1 MVAAGAAKAKKTL
14 ASDDL
19 FTDFPII
26 PARTSGKIAPVIKRR
41 ADNRTIDFRFRPSMV
56 LAMPRKPSYFSS
68 NRIGD
73 LIGKLDVLRVEC
85 DKCGLR
91 GSCRVPRSTSLR
103 I

>member
-1 MVAAGAAKAKKTL
+1 
-14 ASDDL
+14 
-19 FTDFPII
+19 
-26 PARTSGKIAPVIKRR
+26 
-41 ADNRTIDFRFRPSMV
+41 MV